1 MELWVR
7 SQDKKQL
14 LKVNDGLFI
23 ANGFN
28 DTNDT
33 FIGIKN
39 VGHIGRYAKEER
51 ALEVLDEIQNI
62 LHPNII
68 FKPFTHIDNN
78 PKFTYVHTI
87 SESGEMQFQELSTY
101 VYEMPE
107 G

>member
-7 SQDKKQL
+7 TQDRKCLTQVSHL
-14 LKVNDGLFI
+14 YIDDNNHIRQDNDLILGTY
-23 ANGFN
+23 N
-28 DTNDT
+28 T
-33 FIGIKN
+33 K
-39 VGHIGRYAKEER
+39 R
-51 ALEVLDEIQNI
+51 ALEILDEIQNI

-101 VYEMPE
+101 VYEMPK